1 MLDKYLPALQNFPW
15 GNLVPWLVTFSLI
28 AFVFSAFGVSIVLL
42 RLPVDYLSNPTPSTS
57 PQSNWKH
64 LLSKIGRNIL
74 GSIFLI
80 VGTVMLLTPGQ
91 GILSIVV
98 GLMLLD
104 FPGKLILVRK
114 ILTKPR
120 IFRTINRMRTTAK
133 RPPLE
138 PHLDDSPVR
147 ND

>member
-1 MLDKYLPALQNFPW
+1 MLDKYLPELQNFPW
-15 GNLVPWLVTFSLI
+15 GNLVPWLVAFSLI

-42 RLPVDYLSNPTPSTS
+42 RLPVDYLSNPAPPKS

-64 LLSKIGRNIL
+64 LLSKIGRNIF
-74 GSIFLI
+74 GFIFLL

-138 PHLDDSPVR
+138 PHLDNSPVR

>member
-1 MLDKYLPALQNFPW
+1 MLDKYLPELQNFPW

-28 AFVFSAFGVSIVLL
+28 AFVFSVFGVSIVLL
-42 RLPVDYLSNPTPSTS
+42 RLPVDYLSNPAPPKS

-64 LLSKIGRNIL
+64 LLSKIGRNIF
-74 GSIFLI
+74 GFIFLL

-138 PHLDDSPVR
+138 PHLDNSPVR

>member
-1 MLDKYLPALQNFPW
+1 MLDKYLPELQNFPW

-42 RLPVDYLSNPTPSTS
+42 RLPVDYLSNPAPSTS

-120 IFRTINRMRTTAK
+120 IFQTINRMRTTAK

>member
-28 AFVFSAFGVSIVLL
+28 AFIFSAFGVSIVLL

>member
-1 MLDKYLPALQNFPW
+1 
-15 GNLVPWLVTFSLI
+15 
-28 AFVFSAFGVSIVLL
+28 
-42 RLPVDYLSNPTPSTS
+42 
-57 PQSNWKH
+57 
-64 LLSKIGRNIL
+64 
-74 GSIFLI
+74 
-80 VGTVMLLTPGQ
+80 MLLTPGQ

-138 PHLDDSPVR
+138 PHLDNSPVR